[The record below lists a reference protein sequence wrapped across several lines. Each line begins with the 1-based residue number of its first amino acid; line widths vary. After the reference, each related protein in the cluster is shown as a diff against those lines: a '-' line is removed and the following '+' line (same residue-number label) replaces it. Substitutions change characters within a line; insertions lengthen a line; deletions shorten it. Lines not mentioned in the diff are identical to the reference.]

1 VLKNSLA
8 ALLVTATVG
17 ASAAPPTDTEKLV
30 ALTRLYG
37 VVRWFHPADSAQE
50 IDWNRFA
57 IHAAKRIRV
66 ARSVDD
72 LDKILETLFAPVAV
86 GLTIGAELPEPTSR
100 EAPAGARLVAWRHL
114 GLGTGSMARGTG
126 RTRTYTSARTNRPA
140 EINPLSS
147 QMPCEVPLPAGGQV
161 DVDLGSGLR
170 ARVPLVLTDAEAT
183 VDARQQRLLD
193 ALKTEL
199 GALPDTLEATDR
211 DVRTADVIVAW
222 SVFRHF
228 YPYWAEVGV
237 DWDTRLPSL
246 LEAASAAGSREAHRD
261 VLRRLVAGV
270 RDGHGSVRD
279 PRDGRKQ
286 ASLPITARWLA
297 GRLVVTASAVPER
310 VRTGDV
316 ITAIDGQPTGMWF
329 SEQEALTSGS
339 SQWRADRVV
348 VALTRGPEG
357 TRATLELERPSAT
370 LKVELTR
377 TLREPV
383 REVRPEQIAQVRP
396 GVWYVDLERTD
407 WSTLQPH
414 LPDLA
419 GAQAVI
425 FDVRGYPSDAGMR
438 VLPYLL
444 KAPDRDRWMHIPC
457 IVEPF
462 GRVATWQSRGWNLA
476 PASPHLAGQVA
487 FLTDARAISYAESVM
502 GYVEALGLGTIV
514 GSATAGTNGNVNAF
528 SVPSGMTITFTGMR
542 VTRHDGSP
550 FHLLGVQPD
559 VPVEPTAAGIRGGRD
574 EVLERA
580 LAAARPTALISSGS
594 RPAPPATP
602 GPARARRRSPGQ
614 SPRRAAPPRGAGR

>member
-8 ALLVTATVG
+8 ALLLMATVG
-17 ASAAPPTDTEKLV
+17 ASAPPTDTEKLV

-50 IDWNRFA
+50 VDWNRFA
-57 IHAAKRIRV
+57 IHAAKRIRA

-86 GLTIGAELPEPTSR
+86 GLIIGAELPETTSR
-100 EAPAGARLVAWRHL
+100 EAPAGAQLVAWRHL

-147 QMPCEVPLPAGGQV
+147 QMQCEVPLRAGAQV
-161 DVDLGSGLR
+161 DVDLGLGLR
-170 ARVPLVLTDAEAT
+170 AHVPLVLTDAEAT
-183 VDARQQRLLD
+183 VDAHQQRLLD

-211 DVRTADVIVAW
+211 EVRTADVIVAW

-246 LEAASAAGSREAHRD
+246 LEAGSAAGSREAHRD
-261 VLRRLVAGV
+261 VLRRLVAGI

-279 PRDGRKQ
+279 PRDARKQ
-286 ASLPITARWLA
+286 AWLPITARWLA

-316 ITAIDGQPTGMWF
+316 ITAIDGRPAALWF
-329 SEQEALTSGS
+329 PEQEALTSGS
-339 SQWRADRVV
+339 PQWRADRVAV

-357 TRATLELERPSAT
+357 TRAVLELERPSAT

-383 REVRPEQIAQVRP
+383 REVRPEQIAEVRP
-396 GVWYVDLERTD
+396 GVWYVDLERAD
-407 WSTLQPH
+407 WSTLQPR
-414 LPDLA
+414 LTDLA
-419 GAQAVI
+419 RAKAVI

-444 KAPDRDRWMHIPC
+444 KAPDPDRWMHVPC

-476 PASPHLAGQVA
+476 PASPHLAGRIT

-514 GSATAGTNGNVNAF
+514 GSATAGTNGNVNPF

-550 FHLLGVQPD
+550 FHLVGVQPD
-559 VPVEPTAAGIRGGRD
+559 VPVEPTAAGVRAGRD

-580 LAAARPTALISSGS
+580 LAAARP
-594 RPAPPATP
+594 
-602 GPARARRRSPGQ
+602 
-614 SPRRAAPPRGAGR
+614 